1 MKKQRKGCDLSINV
15 WRKEGEMSY
24 SISTGKNDFYRQ
36 IFKLAIPIIIQ
47 NLLSA
52 AVNSADVIMLNYV
65 GQSSISAVSLAAN
78 YSSILFM
85 VYYGLG
91 TGASLLCSQYSG
103 KSNLQAIHAVEGI
116 ALRFSVG
123 ISILVALIAFMM
135 PQRMMQLFTAD
146 QELIAIGSSYLRVM
160 GITYICWGI
169 SEIYLAV
176 LRSIGRVTIS
186 MVLNVLAFVLNI
198 FLNAVFIFGLFGAP
212 KLGATGVAIATAL
225 SRLIQLLACVIVSI
239 LSKDVKLNPA
249 YMFLRSK
256 VLFHDFIR
264 LSLPALGND
273 LSWSVAFSM
282 YSVILGHLGTDAVA
296 ANSLVIVV
304 RNIGSVFCFA
314 IASAGTIL
322 LGQIMGKG
330 DLEKSKK
337 YASRMLRLTVITGA
351 LGGVIVL
358 AVTPFVLKFAS
369 LNETAMHYLKY
380 MLLINSYYI
389 MGSAVNTALIAGVF
403 RAGGDTK
410 FGLICDTVDM
420 WVYAVPLGFFAAFVL
435 KLPVLWVYFLLCTD
449 EFVKWP
455 WVLQHYRKG
464 EWAKNITRENIFE
477 AKGDTP

>member
-1 MKKQRKGCDLSINV
+1 MEEKMNNTALGKKD
-15 WRKEGEMSY
+15 
-24 SISTGKNDFYRQ
+24 DFYQ
-36 IFKLAIPIIIQ
+36 QMFKLAIPIIIQ

-65 GQSSISAVSLAAN
+65 GQSAISAVSLAAN
-78 YSSILFM
+78 YSNILFM

-91 TGASLLCSQYSG
+91 TGASLLCAQYFG
-103 KSNLQAIHAVEGI
+103 KKNMQAIHAVEGI
-116 ALRFSVG
+116 ALRFSVA
-123 ISILVALIAFMM
+123 ISALVALVAFTM
-135 PQRMMQLFTAD
+135 PQRMLLLFTSD
-146 QELIAIGSSYLRVM
+146 QELIAIGASYIRIM
-160 GITYICWGI
+160 GITYLCWGVT
-169 SEIYLAV
+169 EIYLAI

-186 MVLNVLAFVLNI
+186 MALNMLAFGLNI

-212 KLGATGVAIATAL
+212 KLGATGVAIATAS
-225 SRLIQLLACVIVSI
+225 SRLVQLIACVIVSF

-249 YMFLRSK
+249 YMFIRSK
-256 VLFHDFIR
+256 TLLSDFIH

-296 ANSLVIVV
+296 ANSLVTVV

-322 LGQIMGKG
+322 LGRVMGEGKI
-330 DLEKSKK
+330 EKSKA
-337 YASRMLRLTVITGA
+337 YASKMLRMTVVAGA
-351 LGGVIVL
+351 LGGVVVL

-369 LNETAMHYLKY
+369 LNDTAMHYLKY

-410 FGLICDTVDM
+410 FGLICDTIDM

-455 WVLQHYRKG
+455 WVIGHYRKG
-464 EWAKNITRENIFE
+464 TWAKNITREDLFE
-477 AKGDTP
+477 E

>member
-1 MKKQRKGCDLSINV
+1 MKRQRKGCDLSINV
-15 WRKEGEMSY
+15 WRKEGKMSH
-24 SISTGKNDFYRQ
+24 SISTGKDDFYRQ

-103 KSNLQAIHAVEGI
+103 KNNLQAIHAVEGI

-146 QELIAIGSSYLRVM
+146 PELITIGSSYLRVM

-225 SRLIQLLACVIVSI
+225 SRLVQLLACVIVSI
-239 LSKDVKLNPA
+239 MSKDVKLNPA

-455 WVLQHYRKG
+455 WVLHHYRKG

>member
-1 MKKQRKGCDLSINV
+1 MKRQRKGCDLSINV
-15 WRKEGEMSY
+15 WRKEGKMSH
-24 SISTGKNDFYRQ
+24 SISTGKDDFYRQ

-103 KSNLQAIHAVEGI
+103 KNNLQAIHAVEGI

-146 QELIAIGSSYLRVM
+146 PELITIGSSYLRVM

-225 SRLIQLLACVIVSI
+225 SRLVQLLACVIVSI

-420 WVYAVPLGFFAAFVL
+420 WVYAVPLGFFVAFVL

-455 WVLQHYRKG
+455 WVLHHYRKG

>member
-1 MKKQRKGCDLSINV
+1 
-15 WRKEGEMSY
+15 MSH
-24 SISTGKNDFYRQ
+24 SISTGKDDFYRQ

-103 KSNLQAIHAVEGI
+103 KNNLQAIHAVEGI

-146 QELIAIGSSYLRVM
+146 PELITIGSSYLRVM

-225 SRLIQLLACVIVSI
+225 SRLVQLLACVIVSI

-455 WVLQHYRKG
+455 WVLHHYRKG

-477 AKGDTP
+477 AKGDTR

>member
-1 MKKQRKGCDLSINV
+1 MKRQRKGCDLSINV
-15 WRKEGEMSY
+15 WRKEGKMSH
-24 SISTGKNDFYRQ
+24 SISTGKDDFYRQ

-103 KSNLQAIHAVEGI
+103 KNNLQAIHAVEGI

-146 QELIAIGSSYLRVM
+146 PELITIGSSYLRVM

-225 SRLIQLLACVIVSI
+225 SRLAQLLACVIVSI

-455 WVLQHYRKG
+455 WVLHHYRKG